1 MKRQE
6 ILETIVSNPQA
17 IFSNAN
23 TKAGKYSEYP
33 SQFQVTRMSYDKSM
47 VIVRAVNVRTERWV
61 RNDEGTDYIKDYAGN
76 WVVDGRPVAERSEI
90 TYGKEKSMPTR
101 LVLKSEETEASLL
114 ATHIEYEERRNR
126 EQAERD
132 AMIAQAEID
141 TAELTK
147 QLVALGLIEEGHDI
161 SGYYGQVSIYLRGEQ
176 ITRLVSALKS
186 ALVEVGV

>member
-6 ILETIVSNPQA
+6 ILEIIVSNPQA
-17 IFSNAN
+17 IFSNASRE
-23 TKAGKYSEYP
+23 AGKYSEYP
-33 SQFQVTRMSYDKSM
+33 TLFQVVGMAHDKSY
-47 VIVRAVNVRTERWV
+47 VRVKAISVHTEHWV
-61 RNDEGTDYIKDYAGN
+61 RNEDGSFLKNEDDN
-76 WVVDGRPVAERSEI
+76 WVLDTRPVAER
-90 TYGKEKSMPTR
+90 TVLRFGGLQSMPTR

-114 ATHIEYEERRNR
+114 ANHIASAERQAR

-161 SGYYGQVSIYLRGEQ
+161 SGYYGQISIRLQGEQ